1 MKILLT
7 NDDGYDAKNIKTLYD
22 YKCQVCGVM
31 LNSPSGPIAIGAH
44 IKGLGQPH
52 NGPDAIENML
62 CLCPNHHDQFDYY
75 SYYIESDNF
84 EIVGLEDFKNK
95 KLKIHPRHKIDIEFL
110 NYHKKKY
117 FENNS
122 LK

>member
-1 MKILLT
+1 
-7 NDDGYDAKNIKTLYD
+7 
-22 YKCQVCGVM
+22 
-31 LNSPSGPIAIGAH
+31 
-44 IKGLGQPH
+44 
-52 NGPDAIENML
+52 ML

-84 EIVGLEDFKNK
+84 EIIGLEDFKSK
-95 KLKIHPRHKIDIEFL
+95 KLNIHPRHKIDIEFL